1 MKYLNTF
8 KLFESNFS
16 KFDIFMERIE
26 SVADDMD
33 LYYTKNNKLKHE
45 HIRKTL
51 KVMNGIISS
60 YIDDGN
66 YSPYGDLF
74 KINIFIKDDDY
85 QSQKEDINMH
95 IEFLSEIENQ
105 EVVVYDEKHTLR
117 NIEFKKTED
126 YRTFTVDMADTPSVE
141 IRVISIIFKCE
152 LESTTEI
159 LFLRKHLYDSDKDF
173 FNKIMSDEPVENVIP
188 NFFKL
193 YMTHKGVDLSWESL
207 SVYKGHQFAID
218 VDVYDP
224 YSPRITLQDKYNDFP
239 DFFKNVYEHS
249 GIKPRLVSHGNST
262 EYYVDESTKRDG
274 YPDGYTPNIAMQ
286 RVLDECGIDTTSD
299 QIFMDR

>member
-45 HIRKTL
+45 QIRKTL

-66 YSPYGDLF
+66 YSPYGDKF
-74 KINIFIKDDDY
+74 KINIFMKDDDY
-85 QSQKEDINMH
+85 QEQKDEINTN
-95 IEFLSEIENQ
+95 IEFLSEIEKQ
-105 EVVVYDEKHTLR
+105 EFVVYDENHTLR
-117 NIEFKKTED
+117 NIEFQKTED
-126 YRTFTVDMADTPSVE
+126 FRTFTVDIEDASVV
-141 IRVISIIFKCE
+141 IRVISIIFDCE
-152 LESTTEI
+152 LESTTET
-159 LFLRKHLYDSDKDF
+159 LFLRKQLYDTDKDF
-173 FNKIMSDEPVENVIP
+173 FNKMMSKERVEDIIP
-188 NFFKL
+188 TFFKL

-207 SVYKGHQFAID
+207 SVYKEYQFAID
-218 VDVYDP
+218 IDVDDP
-224 YSPRITLQDKYNDFP
+224 ISPRITLQDKYNDFP

-249 GIKPRLVSHGNST
+249 GIKPRLVSHGDST

-274 YPDGYTPNIAMQ
+274 YPDGYTPNIAIQ
-286 RVLDECGIDTTSD
+286 RVLDGCGIDKTPD
-299 QIFMDR
+299 QIFIDR